1 MKLKDLRQPFFEY
14 KSKRTKPSTIM
25 AYMNA
30 IDQFILPYFED
41 DIDEGI
47 NNKQIN
53 KFAEYLIE
61 NGRSVKYAMDIKTIL
76 GTMLNFANTMY
87 DIPLHRWNISW
98 PTPNTRSKNKMK
110 FFTKDE
116 CKKIFDLMEAEPD
129 PRLLGLVIGLTT
141 GLRIGEICGL
151 RFIDVDFD
159 NKIIHVQRTV
169 ERIYHRGMLNA
180 ENVDVAECSYSQGCC
195 KSTKVIISKPKTIHS
210 DRQCPLAKIPLKW
223 LKKYA
228 AVSTP
233 DSYILTL
240 KPYVL
245 EPRTYRN
252 YYYRILDLLGLPRL
266 NPHSMRHTFA
276 TQMLHNKVD
285 VATIASILGHSSPA
299 ITLGIYS
306 HTNEEEK
313 AKAVNNVFGKMFKKN
328 N

>member
-1 MKLKDLRQPFFEY
+1 MKLKDLRQPFFDY
-14 KSKRTKPSTIM
+14 KSKRIKPSTLMI
-25 AYMNA
+25 YMSA
-30 IDQFILPYFED
+30 IDNIILPYFED

-61 NGRSVKYAMDIKTIL
+61 TGHSVKYSMDIKTIL
-76 GTMLNFANTMY
+76 GTMLNFANTRY

-98 PTPNTRSKNKMK
+98 PSINTRSMKKMK

-116 CKKIFDLMEAEPD
+116 CKKIFDLMEANPD
-129 PRLLGLVIGLTT
+129 PRLFGLVIGLTT

-151 RFIDVDFD
+151 RFNDVDFES
-159 NKIIHVQRTV
+159 KIIHVQRTV
-169 ERIYHRGMLNA
+169 ERIYHKGMLDSL
-180 ENVDVAECSYSQGCC
+180 NVDVEKCSYSQGSC
-195 KSTKVIISKPKTIHS
+195 KSTKVVLSKPKTIHS
-210 DRQCPLAKIPLKW
+210 DRLCPLTKMTLKW

-245 EPRTYRN
+245 EPRTFRN
-252 YYYRILDLLGLPRL
+252 YYYHILDSLGLPRL

-285 VATIASILGHSSPA
+285 VATIAAILGHSSPA
-299 ITLGIYS
+299 ITLSIYS

-313 AKAVNNVFGKMFKKN
+313 AKAVNNVFGKMYK
-328 N
+328 